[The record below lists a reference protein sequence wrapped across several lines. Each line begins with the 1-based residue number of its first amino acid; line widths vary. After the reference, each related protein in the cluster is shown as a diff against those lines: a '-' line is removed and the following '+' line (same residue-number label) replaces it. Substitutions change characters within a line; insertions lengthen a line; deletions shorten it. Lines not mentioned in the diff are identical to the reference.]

1 MNKSISDY
9 IDELLLNSGLFPS
22 KRKLEW
28 PSNNFDFTNETILIT
43 GAAGT
48 IGSELSKQLI
58 KCKYKKLILV
68 DIAESPLYDLTKD
81 LEFEDTTNVEIQILN
96 ITDEES
102 LKFLF
107 KNHKPTLIF
116 HTAAYKHVPLMESN
130 PFVAL
135 KLNVLGTKHIA
146 DLSVEYK
153 VKKFVFMSTDKAVN
167 PISVMG
173 ITKFIAEKYLIEL
186 SQKSKTFFAITR
198 FGNILGSNGSVL
210 PLFIKQLETTNSITL
225 TDDKVSRYFIDK
237 YKACSLILK
246 IATLDH
252 LESNI
257 FTFNMGKPIFIK
269 ELAERLVLMQGVSK
283 GKIEIK
289 TIGLRPGEKL
299 NEDIVSNDEELV
311 NTNLQDILIVRKKT
325 LSEIKKI
332 DFTDLLNV
340 TPQMSINEI
349 KLVLRTYLNIITFFF
364 VSFL

>member
-1 MNKSISDY
+1 MNKSNSDY

-22 KRKLEW
+22 KRKIER
-28 PSNNFDFTNETILIT
+28 PAKNFDFTNETILIT

-58 KCKYKKLILV
+58 NCKYKKLILI
-68 DIAESPLYDLTKD
+68 DIAESPLYDLIKD
-81 LEFEDTTNVEIQILN
+81 LEFEDTTNVEFQILN

-107 KNHKPTLIF
+107 KNHKPTIIF

-130 PFVAL
+130 PYEAV
-135 KLNVLGTKHIA
+135 KLNVLGTILLA
-146 DLSVEYK
+146 ELSIQYK
-153 VKKFVFMSTDKAVN
+153 VKKFVFISTDKAVN

-173 ITKFIAEKYLIEL
+173 ITKFIAEKYLKEL
-186 SQKSKTFFAITR
+186 SQKSNTLFVTTR

-210 PLFIKQLETTNSITL
+210 PLFIKQLETTNTITI
-225 TDDKVSRYFIDK
+225 TNDRVSRYFIDK

-246 IATLDH
+246 IATLDN

-257 FTFNMGKPIFIK
+257 FTFNMGEPILIK
-269 ELAERLVLMQGVSK
+269 DLANRFLLINGVSK
-283 GKIEIK
+283 GKIQIK

-311 NTNLQDILIVRKKT
+311 NTDLQDILIVRKKT
-325 LSEIKKI
+325 ASQIKKI
-332 DFTDLLNV
+332 DFTDLLNI
-340 TPQMSINEI
+340 TPHMSITEI
-349 KLVLRTYLNIITFFF
+349 KAVLRSY
-364 VSFL
+364 V